1 MLKRNLSD
9 MKGFILEWSCKERH
23 DGFRICSSSGYGG
36 GGGGLLR
43 DYKIREE
50 KNNHS
55 SSLKSHL
62 KLFASRPSV
71 LSYPVEHG

>member
-1 MLKRNLSD
+1 MAAVQV
-9 MKGFILEWSCKERH
+9 ME
-23 DGFRICSSSGYGG
+23 GG
-36 GGGGLLR
+36 LVLLR

-62 KLFASRPSV
+62 KLFASRSSV